1 MNLAQLKEGESG
13 IIAKVR
19 GRGGFRR
26 RIMEMGFVKNQK
38 VKVVKKA
45 PLRDPIEY
53 NIMGYQVSLRKNEAE
68 LIELQE
74 VNLKER
80 AESFY
85 NGITESK
92 ELFQEKLENKAKKIN
107 IALVGNPN
115 SGKTTVFNYLTGMHE
130 RVGNYSG
137 VTVDVKTAKIKYNS
151 YLFNLTDLPGTYSIT
166 SYSPEELFVRERILD
181 DLPDVVVNVVDS
193 SNLERNLYLTT
204 QLIDMDIKVILVFN
218 MFDELEKN
226 NEHIDVEVLS
236 KMLGMPIIPTV
247 AKNGRGIKKIKDT
260 IIEVFEDK
268 SKQLRHIHI
277 NYGSVLEDSIKKVQE
292 KIKIPKNY
300 FLTDKISSRYLAIK
314 LLEADEDAISRV
326 KVLEN
331 YEEIELVYLE
341 EEEKIEKSFNDDS
354 ETAFT
359 DAKYGFING
368 ALKETYK
375 ANDKIDKQQRTRFI
389 DSFITDK
396 LYGFPIFVLFMW
408 VMFQS
413 TFFIG
418 AYPQVWLENGVSVLG
433 NFVSSFMPESIFRD
447 LLIDGIIGGVGGV
460 IVFLPNILILFF
472 FISLMEDTGYMARVA
487 FIVDKIMHR
496 VGLHGRS
503 FVPLLMGFGC
513 NVPAIMATRTI
524 ENRNDRLVTMLINP
538 FMSCSARLPVYVLI
552 ISAVFPKYPGTML
565 FAMYSIGI
573 ITAGLV
579 AWVFKKTLFKSKE
592 MPFVME
598 LPPYRMPSMKST
610 VKHMWFKTYLFL
622 KKMAGV
628 ILIASVIIWALG
640 YFPRNLEY
648 SQDYQSKIELAE
660 QKLESVEKEGA
671 ETKSLKEVELNNEIK
686 DLKLSMRQEEQEKSL
701 IGIMGKGIEP
711 VIRPLGFD
719 WKMGVS
725 LVTGML
731 AKEIVVS
738 TMGVLYNTDNQEDV
752 QPLAEKLQQ
761 AKYESGSRKG
771 EFIYTP
777 LVGFGF
783 MIFILFYVPCVATI
797 AAIRRESGAWKYALF
812 SVAYS
817 TVLAYV
823 AALLVYQIGS
833 LFV

>member
-1 MNLAQLKEGESG
+1 
-13 IIAKVR
+13 
-19 GRGGFRR
+19 
-26 RIMEMGFVKNQK
+26 
-38 VKVVKKA
+38 
-45 PLRDPIEY
+45 
-53 NIMGYQVSLRKNEAE
+53 
-68 LIELQE
+68 
-74 VNLKER
+74 
-80 AESFY
+80 
-85 NGITESK
+85 
-92 ELFQEKLENKAKKIN
+92 
-107 IALVGNPN
+107 
-115 SGKTTVFNYLTGMHE
+115 
-130 RVGNYSG
+130 
-137 VTVDVKTAKIKYNS
+137 
-151 YLFNLTDLPGTYSIT
+151 
-166 SYSPEELFVRERILD
+166 
-181 DLPDVVVNVVDS
+181 
-193 SNLERNLYLTT
+193 
-204 QLIDMDIKVILVFN
+204 
-218 MFDELEKN
+218 
-226 NEHIDVEVLS
+226 
-236 KMLGMPIIPTV
+236 
-247 AKNGRGIKKIKDT
+247 
-260 IIEVFEDK
+260 
-268 SKQLRHIHI
+268 
-277 NYGSVLEDSIKKVQE
+277 
-292 KIKIPKNY
+292 
-300 FLTDKISSRYLAIK
+300 
-314 LLEADEDAISRV
+314 
-326 KVLEN
+326 
-331 YEEIELVYLE
+331 
-341 EEEKIEKSFNDDS
+341 
-354 ETAFT
+354 
-359 DAKYGFING
+359 
-368 ALKETYK
+368 
-375 ANDKIDKQQRTRFI
+375 
-389 DSFITDK
+389 
-396 LYGFPIFVLFMW
+396 
-408 VMFQS
+408 
-413 TFFIG
+413 
-418 AYPQVWLENGVSVLG
+418 
-433 NFVSSFMPESIFRD
+433 
-447 LLIDGIIGGVGGV
+447 
-460 IVFLPNILILFF
+460 
-472 FISLMEDTGYMARVA
+472 
-487 FIVDKIMHR
+487 
-496 VGLHGRS
+496 
-503 FVPLLMGFGC
+503 
-513 NVPAIMATRTI
+513 
-524 ENRNDRLVTMLINP
+524 MLINP